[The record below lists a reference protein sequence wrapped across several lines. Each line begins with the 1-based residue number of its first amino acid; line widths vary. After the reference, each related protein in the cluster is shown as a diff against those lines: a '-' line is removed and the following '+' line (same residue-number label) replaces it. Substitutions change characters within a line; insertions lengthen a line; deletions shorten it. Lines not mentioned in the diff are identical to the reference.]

1 MIRTIQELFKITA
14 TLVIGSLILV
24 NCEPDADQ
32 LGSQFFQDGAQ
43 GIETP
48 YPVIAYNINN
58 NDSIRAD
65 AARLQSATLGA
76 FSEPQFGLQKSAY
89 VTQLR
94 LGTSAPDFGVNAKL
108 DSAVLVLKPQYA
120 VDSVTTVTNEEYVY
134 PEGAVPAKKV
144 VSTYP
149 ITKYGRTKIGG
160 KTLLNFKVYEVTDFL
175 GANSDK
181 IYSNKN
187 VSTGAQIGAKTFD
200 GNIHLVTVTKDA
212 DNSVLFERAAAIRIP
227 LDSTF
232 FANKI
237 INKGNTPELGDA
249 ASFIRYFKG
258 IKVAVDE
265 NDAYLFNFDPAN
277 TELNLYYKN
286 DKVANGVTTREQSVY
301 PMNLGA
307 SNANFNQ
314 ITYDRANTAV
324 KTALLTS
331 DEINGD
337 AKVYAQGMGGP
348 GIGLRVPAAD
358 VAAIKSLYSNNKIG
372 IVSAKI
378 RIYTDKASWDNNYKK
393 PNSFVVRQRNLTP
406 EAGQPQYLNDYL
418 VDLSALS
425 GTGVYNLVKAYDLL
439 KNPAY
444 YDIGITQT
452 FKNIIEKE
460 AANYDLVLNVG
471 DYTVDSGGTPQGAYF
486 PTFAQN
492 FNTRSFSPYRAV
504 FVGKD
509 PLYNWNDPADP
520 LKEFRPRLILTYGK
534 KNN

>member
-43 GIETP
+43 GVETR
-48 YPVIAYNINN
+48 YPVIAYNVNN
-58 NDSIRAD
+58 DDSIRTD

-89 VTQLR
+89 ISQVR
-94 LGTSAPDFGVNAKL
+94 LGASNPDFGSNAKL

-120 VDSVTTVTNEEYVY
+120 VDSVTTVTNEEYVF

-149 ITKYGRTKIGG
+149 VTKYGKTKIGG
-160 KTLLNFKVYEVTDFL
+160 KTLLNIKVYEVIDFL
-175 GANSDK
+175 GSNSDK
-181 IYSNKN
+181 VYSDKIVN
-187 VSTGAQIGAKTFD
+187 TGAQIGVKTFN
-200 GNIHLVTVTKDA
+200 GNIHLVRVTKDT
-212 DNSVLFERAAAIRIP
+212 DNSVLFERTPAIRIP
-227 LDSTF
+227 LDSAF

-237 INKGNTPELGDA
+237 INKAKAPELSDA

-265 NDAYLFNFDPAN
+265 NDAYLFNFDPAM

-301 PMNLGA
+301 AMNMGA
-307 SNANFNQ
+307 SNAIFNQ
-314 ITYDRANTAV
+314 IKFERANTSV

-331 DEINGD
+331 DQMNGD

-358 VAAIKSLYSNNKIG
+358 IASIRNLYNTDKIG

-378 RIYTDKASWDNNYKK
+378 RIYTDKTVWDNNYKK
-393 PNSFVVRQRNLTP
+393 PTSFVVRQRNLTP
-406 EAGQPQYLNDYL
+406 EAGQSQYLNDYL
-418 VDLSALS
+418 VDLSELS
-425 GTGVYNLVKAYDLL
+425 GTINYNLVKAYDLL

-471 DYTVDSGGTPQGAYF
+471 DYTVDTGGTLQGAYF

-509 PLYNWNDPADP
+509 PLYNWNNPADP
-520 LKEFRPRLILTYGK
+520 LKEYRPRLILVYGK

>member
-43 GIETP
+43 GTEKT
-48 YPVIAYNINN
+48 YPVVAYNVNN
-58 NDSIRAD
+58 NDSIRTD
-65 AARLQSATLGA
+65 AARLQSATLGT
-76 FSEPQFGLQKSAY
+76 FSESQFGLQKSAY
-89 VTQLR
+89 VTQVR
-94 LGTSAPDFGVNAKL
+94 MGNSVPDFGVNAKL

-120 VDSVTTVTNEEYVY
+120 IDSVTTVTNEDYIY

-144 VSTYP
+144 VSSYP
-149 ITKYGRTKIGG
+149 IAKYGKTKISG
-160 KTLLNFKVYEVTDFL
+160 KTLLNIKVNEVSDFL
-175 GANSDK
+175 GANSDEVR
-181 IYSNKN
+181 SNKV
-187 VSTGAQIGAKTFD
+187 VSTGVQIGAKTFD
-200 GNIHLVTVTKDA
+200 GNIHLVRVTKDA
-212 DNSVLFERAAAIRIP
+212 DNSVLFERTAAIRIP

-237 INKGNTPELGDA
+237 INKANTPELADA

-258 IKVAVDE
+258 IRVSVAED
-265 NDAYLFNFDPAN
+265 DGYLFNFDPST

-286 DKVANGVTTREQSVY
+286 DKVVNGVTTREQSVY

-314 ITYDRANTAV
+314 ITYDRTGTASAA
-324 KTALLTS
+324 ALAT
-331 DEINGD
+331 INQVSGD

-358 VAAIKSLYSNNKIG
+358 VAAIKSLYNSNKIG

-378 RIYTDKASWDNNYKK
+378 RIYTDVTSWNNNYRK
-393 PNSFVVRQRNLTP
+393 PSSFVVRQRNLTP
-406 EAGQPQYLNDYL
+406 AAGQPEYLNDYL

-425 GTGVYNLVKAYDLL
+425 GTGIYNLVKSYDLL

-471 DYTVDSGGTPQGAYF
+471 DYTVDSGGTPQGAFF
-486 PTFAQN
+486 PAFAQN
-492 FNTRSFSPYRAV
+492 FNTRSFTPYRAV
-504 FVGKD
+504 FVGTD
-509 PLYNWNDPADP
+509 PLNDKSA
-520 LKEFRPRLILTYGK
+520 KLILTYGQ